1 MVTTNEDEGISSRQF
16 VSPKRLAEEWSVSV
30 PTVKRICERAGIS
43 AYYLGHGKNG
53 TVRYRREDID
63 KYLESCKA

>member
-1 MVTTNEDEGISSRQF
+1 MVTTNEYEGISLRQF

-43 AYYLGHGKNG
+43 AYYLGHGKHG
-53 TVRYRREDID
+53 TVRYDRADID
-63 KYLESCKA
+63 KYVKNCRV